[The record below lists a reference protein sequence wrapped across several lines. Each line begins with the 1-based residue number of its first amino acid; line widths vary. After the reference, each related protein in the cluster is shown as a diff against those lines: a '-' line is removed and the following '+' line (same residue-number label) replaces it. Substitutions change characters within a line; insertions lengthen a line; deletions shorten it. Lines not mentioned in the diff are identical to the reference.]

1 MRQVTLKIPE
11 LMFVVG
17 TRVMIGVGV
26 GLLAAGKLRERP
38 RKAIAA
44 ALILVGVAS
53 TVPVVMTLRSR
64 LQPAAL
70 PEPALEQA

>member
-26 GLLAAGKLRERP
+26 GLLAAEKLRERP

-44 ALILVGVAS
+44 TLILIGAVS
-53 TVPVVMTLRSR
+53 TVPVILTLRSR
-64 LQPAAL
+64 LQPAEL
-70 PEPALEQA
+70 PEPAPQA

>member
-26 GLLAAGKLRERP
+26 GLLAAEKLRERP

-44 ALILVGVAS
+44 TLILIGAVS
-53 TVPVVMTLRSR
+53 TVPVILTLRSR
-64 LQPAAL
+64 LQAGEL
-70 PEPALEQA
+70 PEPALQG